1 MTNEQLIDLIV
12 VAVYLLAVTV
22 LGIWV
27 GRKHSGSTEDYF
39 LGGRSFTWLMIGF
52 SLFATNINMS
62 FFVGWTGKAARAG
75 FAAFNPELLGGIM
88 LTISAMFFVP
98 MYLRSRIYTIPQ
110 FLELR
115 FNRASKLI
123 FGGIYVIQ
131 KILVSPV
138 AIYTAALG
146 VLSLFGWE
154 VNSQNVILCGVCI
167 ALTVGLYSI
176 FGGLTSVVITDV
188 AQVAVMLVGGL
199 LVAIIGLWKVG
210 GLGEIYAIMPENFE
224 LLRPAS
230 DTEFPWTAV
239 LSGQLLH
246 SAFYAFTSIHIL
258 QRVLAA
264 KDRHHAQCGMLLG
277 AYLKLF
283 GVVLFLIPGLVA
295 AVLYQG
301 VENTDTLYTTMV
313 RDFLPVGLSG
323 LVLAGMVAAMMSS
336 EDSGINAL
344 SSVVALDLYPLAR
357 PNASQKEAV
366 IVGKIFAGSNLTW
379 GILAAPIFMSMNSAL
394 FDLVMTVVGFMV
406 IPSGT
411 VFLFGRFNR
420 RLNGKGAVACLT
432 LGMIVGT
439 YYVSTKNFP
448 ALHGFMLPFLQGMH
462 FYHVFPL
469 VFLLLTFVLFTV
481 SYLTEAPNPDRLECI
496 KPVEKEVNHGA
507 PRPWYRTFKFWW
519 ALYVAIFIGFY
530 LVF

>member
-1 MTNEQLIDLIV
+1 MNNDQIIDLSV
-12 VAVYLLAVTV
+12 VAAYLIAVTC

-27 GRKHSGSTEDYF
+27 GRNQSKSAEDYF
-39 LGGRSFTWLMIGF
+39 LGGRSFSWITIGF

-75 FAAFNPELLGGIM
+75 FAAFNPELLGGLM
-88 LTISAMFFVP
+88 LTISAVIFIP
-98 MYLRSRIYTIPQ
+98 LYLRSQIFTIPQ

-115 FNRASKLI
+115 FNQASKLI
-123 FGGIYVIQ
+123 FGGTYVIQ

-146 VLSLFGWE
+146 ILSLFGWE
-154 VNSQNVILCGVCI
+154 ISANNIIICGVCI
-167 ALTVGLYSI
+167 AVTVGTYSI
-176 FGGLTSVVITDV
+176 FGGLKSVVVTDV
-188 AQVAVMLVGGL
+188 AQVVIMILGGSV
-199 LVAIIGLWKVG
+199 VAFIGLWKVG
-210 GLGEIYAIMPENFE
+210 GIGVLYGEMPQNFE
-224 LLRPAS
+224 LLRPS
-230 DTEFPWTAV
+230 DDKEFPWTAV

-264 KDRHHAQCGMLLG
+264 KDKRQAECGMLFG

-295 AVLYQG
+295 AVLYKD
-301 VENTDTLYTTMV
+301 VANTDTLYTTMV

-344 SSVVALDLYPLAR
+344 SSVVALDIYPVIR
-357 PNASQKEAV
+357 PKAKQSEA
-366 IVGKIFAGSNLTW
+366 IKVGKIFAGCNLAW
-379 GILAAPIFMSMNSAL
+379 GILAAPIFMTLNSAL

-420 RLNGKGAVACLT
+420 RINGQGAVATLF
-432 LGMIVGT
+432 LGMLIGT
-439 YYVSTKNFP
+439 YYVATKNFP
-448 ALHGFMLPFLQGMH
+448 ALNGLLLPVLQGMH
-462 FYHVFPL
+462 FYHVFPI
-469 VFLLLTFVLFTV
+469 VFVGLTIVLFAV
-481 SYLTEAPNPDRLECI
+481 SYLTPPPPPEKLECI
-496 KPVEKEVNHGA
+496 KPVVKEIIDG
-507 PRPWYRTFKFWW
+507 PSLPWYRTFGFWW
-519 ALYVAIFIGFY
+519 ALYIAIFISFY
-530 LVF
+530 FVF

>member
-1 MTNEQLIDLIV
+1 MNNEQLIDLIV
-12 VAVYLLAVTV
+12 VAAYLIAVTC

-27 GRKHSGSTEDYF
+27 GRRQSGSAEDYF
-39 LGGRSFTWLMIGF
+39 LGGRTFTWVTIGF

-88 LTISAMFFVP
+88 LTISAVVFVP
-98 MYLRSRIYTIPQ
+98 LYLRSQIFTIPQ

-115 FNRASKLI
+115 FNKASKLI
-123 FGGIYVIQ
+123 FGGTYVIQ
-131 KILVSPV
+131 KVLVSPV

-146 VLSLFGWE
+146 TLSLFGWE
-154 VNSQNVILCGVCI
+154 VNAGNVIICGVCI

-176 FGGLTSVVITDV
+176 FGGLKSVVITDV
-188 AQVAVMLVGGL
+188 AQVVVMILGGL
-199 LVAIIGLWKVG
+199 LVAFIGLWKVG
-210 GLGEIYAIMPENFE
+210 GLGALYEAMPENFE
-224 LLRPAS
+224 LLRPHE
-230 DTEFPWTAV
+230 DKEFPWTAV

-264 KDRHHAQCGMLLG
+264 KDRHNAQCGMLFG

-283 GVVLFLIPGLVA
+283 GIVLFLIPGLVA
-295 AVLYQG
+295 AVLYSD
-301 VENTDTLYTTMV
+301 VSNTDTLYTTMV

-323 LVLAGMVAAMMSS
+323 LGRARMVAAMMSS
-336 EDSGINAL
+336 ADPGINAL
-344 SSVVALDLYPLAR
+344 SSVVALDIYPVIRRKAKQ
-357 PNASQKEAV
+357 AEAV
-366 IVGKIFAGSNLTW
+366 IVGKIFAGCNLAW
-379 GILAAPIFMSMNSAL
+379 GILAAPIFMTMDSAL

-411 VFLFGRFNR
+411 VFLFGRFNK
-420 RLNGKGAVACLT
+420 RLNGEGAVATLF
-432 LGMIVGT
+432 LGMLIGT

-448 ALHGFMLPFLQGMH
+448 ALHGLMLPVLQGMH

-469 VFLLLTFVLFTV
+469 VFVVLTAVLFIV
-481 SYLTEAPNPDRLECI
+481 SYLTPPPPLEKLECV
-496 KPVEKEVNHGA
+496 KPMKKEIREG
-507 PRPWYRTFKFWW
+507 PLPPWYRSFNFWW
-519 ALYVAIFIGFY
+519 GLYIAIFASFY
-530 LVF
+530 FVF